1 MSMDDVV
8 ARFGLVGSA
17 GEQVALE
24 GVALEGRVVGGLA
37 EVTIVQRYRNGEG
50 KAIEAIYTFPAPT
63 DASVTG
69 FSMEVAGKLLEGKVL
84 EREEAF
90 ARYDDALV
98 AGHGAALLDQERGNI
113 FTASVGNL
121 LPGEET
127 IIRVTYV
134 QKLAAEEG
142 AFRLKIPTLVA
153 PRYIPGGAPLAAATG
168 HGTANPNV
176 RVADA
181 DRISPPIG
189 TPGYALSLALRWQGN
204 LTVTSPSHALTTRKF
219 AGRGASGIEVTF
231 AAGEVPL
238 DRDVVLLGE
247 PIDGAEL
254 DTFDSVAIEQVG
266 DEAFVAISLIP
277 ELGGRAAHATNVVF
291 LLDRSGSMGG
301 DAMTEARRALKLCL
315 RHLRGEDRF
324 AILAFDDRVDAF
336 SKEMENFSQHSLTRA
351 DHFLAGVDARGGTEL
366 LEPLEQAVRLAG
378 RGGHVVV
385 LTDGQVGNED
395 EIARRVL
402 PAAAKDDV
410 SIHAFAIGLNVS
422 DELLSRLARKTGG
435 ALCQIFPGERIDDKV
450 VAVFARAT
458 APRVHDVAVTFEGVE
473 VEDVAPAT
481 LPSYV
486 DGEAFSLLG
495 RLPKG
500 GGKSGAMIV
509 RGRLGNRS
517 YTKRIAIDFD
527 GTTASERAETPIA
540 TFWAK
545 ERIRDLEEQA
555 LEGRRADAMKKRII
569 ELATKYRLSS
579 KYTSFV
585 VVEVR
590 DRDRRVTEAA
600 ATRAV
605 PVYAAATGADGA
617 GVDRESLRAVRARGG
632 SGGGMS
638 PKKAAMPMVARSMA
652 APMAAP
658 MPQAPGG
665 MPPAPPAASRPARPA
680 PQPVASA
687 SFGSRA
693 EAPVE
698 VGPPSLATPPPGN
711 SLAVANGRAPAE
723 KERSK
728 GLLSKISNFLSP
740 IFADEAAA
748 PEPITGAPAPL
759 GGASVSSYEAEG
771 ASVLER
777 LDGSWFDDQRASGL
791 FGADT
796 GDAALYATRDALR
809 ATLAAGMTTAHPIY
823 GAQVKRAIEA
833 VLALLADATIA
844 TPLTE
849 ALAALALLLADG
861 RLTVK
866 STRAAVDALP
876 SAGAAKTADD
886 AALRVLATA

>member
-37 EVTIVQRYRNGEG
+37 EVTIVQRYRNGEA

-90 ARYDDALV
+90 VKYDDALV

-127 IIRVTYV
+127 TIRVTYV

-181 DRISPPIG
+181 DRISPPTG
-189 TPGYALSLALRWQGN
+189 APGYSLSLALRWQGN
-204 LTVTSPSHALTTRKF
+204 LTVTSPSHALTTRRKF
-219 AGRGASGIEVTF
+219 AGRGISAIEVCF
-231 AAGEVPL
+231 AAGEVAL

-247 PIDGAEL
+247 PVDGAEL
-254 DTFDSVAIEQVG
+254 DTFDSVAVEQVG

-277 ELGGRAAHATNVVF
+277 ELGGRSAHTTNVVF

-301 DAMTEARRALKLCL
+301 DAMAEARRALKLCL

-336 SKEMENFSQHSLTRA
+336 SKEMEHFSQQSLTRA

-422 DELLSRLARKTGG
+422 DELLSRLSRKTGG

-458 APRVHDVAVTFEGVE
+458 APRVHDVEVTFEGVE

-527 GTTASERAETPIA
+527 DATTSERAETPIA

-600 ATRAV
+600 ATRAI
-605 PVYAAATGADGA
+605 PVYAAASRADDGA
-617 GVDRESLRAVRARGG
+617 RADQESLGFGGARGG
-632 SGGGMS
+632 GGGMS
-638 PKKAAMPMVARSMA
+638 PKRAAMPMVARSMA
-652 APMAAP
+652 APMAGP

-665 MPPAPPAASRPARPA
+665 MPAPPAAAPPPPA
-680 PQPVASA
+680 PRAASMGA
-687 SFGSRA
+687 RA
-693 EAPVE
+693 EAP
-698 VGPPSLATPPPGN
+698 
-711 SLAVANGRAPAE
+711 AE
-723 KERSK
+723 MEKSK

-740 IFADEAAA
+740 IFADEASA

-759 GGASVSSYEAEG
+759 GGASVSSYEAEAG
-771 ASVLER
+771 WEGGVQ
-777 LDGSWFDDQRASGL
+777 GSWFDNQRASGL

-796 GDAALYATRDALR
+796 GDEALVATRDALR

-833 VLALLADATIA
+833 VLVLLADATVA

-876 SAGAAKTADD
+876 AAGAAKTADD
-886 AALRVLATA
+886 AALRLLAAA

>member
-24 GVALEGRVVGGLA
+24 GVSLDGRVVGGLA
-37 EVTIVQRYRNGEG
+37 EVTIVQRYRNGEE

-69 FSMEVAGKLLEGKVL
+69 FSMEVAGKLLEGKVF

-90 ARYDDALV
+90 AKYDDALV

-127 IIRVTYV
+127 TIRVTYV

-153 PRYIPGGAPLAAATG
+153 PRYIPGGTPLAAATG

-181 DRISPPIG
+181 DRISPPVG

-219 AGRGASGIEVTF
+219 AGRGASGIEVAF
-231 AAGEVPL
+231 AAGDVPL

-247 PIDGAEL
+247 PVDGAEL

-458 APRVHDVAVTFEGVE
+458 APRVHDVEVTFEGVE

-481 LPSYV
+481 VPSYV

-527 GTTASERAETPIA
+527 GATASERAETPIA

-555 LEGRRADAMKKRII
+555 LEGRRAEAMKKRII

-585 VVEVR
+585 VVEIR

-600 ATRAV
+600 TTRAI
-605 PVYAAATGADGA
+605 PVYAAASGAADGA
-617 GVDRESLRAVRARGG
+617 RVDQESFASVRARRGG
-632 SGGGMS
+632 GGGVGGMS

-665 MPPAPPAASRPARPA
+665 MPPAPPAASRPAPQGVPA
-680 PQPVASA
+680 A
-687 SFGSRA
+687 SFGARA
-693 EAPVE
+693 EAPRE
-698 VGPPSLATPPPGN
+698 MA
-711 SLAVANGRAPAE
+711 RAE
-723 KERSK
+723 KEKSK

-740 IFADEAAA
+740 IFDDEASA

-759 GGASVSSYEAEG
+759 GEASVSSYEG
-771 ASVLER
+771 ASGHDDLDR
-777 LDGSWFDDQRASGL
+777 LDGSWFDNQRASGL

-833 VLALLADATIA
+833 VLVLLATATVA

-866 STRAAVDALP
+866 STRAAVDALAA
-876 SAGAAKTADD
+876 AGAAKTADD
-886 AALRVLATA
+886 AALRVLAAA